1 MNSTSAFGASS
12 RNYEDTSSHCSQPQ
26 QEQAKGCDS
35 DWPDADSTAAGRWG
49 QSTLQ
54 PSTPSTKQPSSPRVR
69 PKVSSTGV
77 VAPDSGVA
85 KDARLACR
93 QYLEEAYTPT
103 SASEAG
109 GESGL
114 PQKKELR
121 LEDCAPNLANYHSM
135 FSPTFALS
143 PTTTVSLDT
152 GCTEGRDFSIFSFS
166 STRDN
171 FDTLS
176 TSICRHAVPLTLNPN
191 VTADRTG
198 SPLVMRSIGLPAL
211 PPPPPPTSYMSKC
224 KRRLQNL
231 TRPAF
236 DLKAVQEAQRIFLEE
251 ESVRNAAES
260 YPMTNITSLLAVGS
274 WKDASDPDLL
284 KQHKIR
290 YVLNVAKELIP
301 TEEEKMIAQNND
313 IISEWIPMSDS
324 HSQDVSEHLLKAFR
338 FIERARSEHVRVLVH
353 CRRGISRSAAIIVAY
368 LMASE
373 NRTYDDALRFVTER
387 RSCVSLNLAF
397 RERLSEFVPSGEFF
411 HGLPPQQQQLQLGA
425 ASPPSASSSSCLS
438 PKLAG
443 VASPTDS
450 ANSGH
455 SRQPQHLQRTNN
467 PVLGSF
473 ESHSVSTSTNSSRA
487 SSGVCTVP
495 SQSFGPPAKPH
506 KAGMRRRRLSRVSKQ
521 ESLWCPTTTTAK
533 STSTR
538 AALAKSAKST
548 SLEKASTFHARLRL
562 HQQSRRS
569 RTVQRK
575 LVALSTPTQ
584 LSARAASAT
593 ATPGIRSS
601 EDEATAMPA
610 PKSVG
615 SGDDGSNEVEEPESS
630 IVVDDRRPLVRL
642 SLIQSSS
649 SSGSVVSQTHLPRSY
664 SKKEKVPATTTAM
677 TTTTVTTALKH
688 LGKCGPDGMV
698 AEASEEAGNDLVQR
712 SRNANTS
719 ESHLHYHHSPRARVP
734 PSSAFD
740 SVSEA
745 NNSKVDDGEVP
756 APAIELRSLHRIQH
770 PSPCACKALSSHSID
785 VPAFAATSQPH
796 SAMQRWAPAS
806 ENGSNGSEVWQDFAA
821 SECNSSYTAIGGWS
835 TMSTA
840 VTTGALSVTRCGT
853 QSSFNEEGVVPA
865 SPTTAPPTSAV
876 TGVSSPASSL
886 SE

>member
-1 MNSTSAFGASS
+1 MNSTSAFCASS
-12 RNYEDTSSHCSQPQ
+12 GNYEDTSSHCSQPQ
-26 QEQAKGCDS
+26 EEQAKGCDG

-54 PSTPSTKQPSSPRVR
+54 PSTPSTEQPSSPSVR

-77 VAPDSGVA
+77 VAPDSGIA

-109 GESGL
+109 GDSGL

-121 LEDCAPNLANYHSM
+121 LEDCATNLANYHSM
-135 FSPTFALS
+135 FSPTFTLS

-191 VTADRTG
+191 VTADTTG
-198 SPLVMRSIGLPAL
+198 SPLVMRSIGLP

-231 TRPAF
+231 TSPAF

-274 WKDASDPDLL
+274 WKDASDPVLL

-373 NRTYDDALRFVTER
+373 NRSYDDALRFVTER

-411 HGLPPQQQQLQLGA
+411 HGLTPQQQQLQLGA
-425 ASPPSASSSSCLS
+425 ASPPSASSSSCLP

-443 VASPTDS
+443 VASPTES

-455 SRQPQHLQRTNN
+455 SRQSKHLQRTDN

-487 SSGVCTVP
+487 SSGVRTVL
-495 SQSFGPPAKPH
+495 SQSFGPPAKPR

-521 ESLWCPTTTTAK
+521 ENLWCPTTTTAK
-533 STSTR
+533 PTSTR

-593 ATPGIRSS
+593 ATP
-601 EDEATAMPA
+601 A

-615 SGDDGSNEVEEPESS
+615 SGDDGSNDVEERESS
-630 IVVDDRRPLVRL
+630 IVVDGRRPVVRL

-664 SKKEKVPATTTAM
+664 SKKETVPATTTAM

-698 AEASEEAGNDLVQR
+698 AEPSEEAGNDLGQR
-712 SRNANTS
+712 SRSANTS
-719 ESHLHYHHSPRARVP
+719 ECHLHHHHSPRARVP
-734 PSSAFD
+734 PGSAFD
-740 SVSEA
+740 SVSEG

-756 APAIELRSLHRIQH
+756 APTIELRSLQRIQH
-770 PSPCACKALSSHSID
+770 RSPCVCKASSFHSID
-785 VPAFAATSQPH
+785 VPAFTATSQPH
-796 SAMQRWAPAS
+796 SAMQRRAPAS
-806 ENGSNGSEVWQDFAA
+806 ENDSNGSEGWQDFAA
-821 SECNSSYTAIGGWS
+821 SECNSSYTAVGVWS